1 MGGCLRG
8 RRQTRGGLPMGR
20 RTCFLEQKVRM
31 AARPSHREQHSET
44 NCTRPK
50 LITTSCRI

>member
-1 MGGCLRG
+1 MRG
-8 RRQTRGGLPMGR
+8 RRQTRGGDPMGR
-20 RTCFLEQKVRM
+20 RTCFLAQRVRM
-31 AARPSHREQHSET
+31 AARPSHREQQRET